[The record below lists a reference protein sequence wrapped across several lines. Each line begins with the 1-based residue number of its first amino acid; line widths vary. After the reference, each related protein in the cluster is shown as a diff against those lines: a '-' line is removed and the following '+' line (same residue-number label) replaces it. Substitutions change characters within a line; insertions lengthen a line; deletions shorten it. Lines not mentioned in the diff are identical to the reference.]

1 MVIIL
6 LLSMFWF
13 PIDAQKE
20 SLRSRLQ
27 RHLKASM
34 QEMEDRLRVPQSSE
48 GASENSSSLL
58 TSSGALTVAKEPG
71 KLGTIVVRGF

>member
-6 LLSMFWF
+6 SLPMFWF

-34 QEMEDRLRVPQSSE
+34 QEMEDRLRVTQPPE

-58 TSSGALTVAKEPG
+58 TSSGALTVAKEQG